1 VASGFQNFNI
11 WCESLVLASKC
22 NVKLLSNYKFLKLK
36 SIKVNYTKKHML
48 LQHPTIKFN
57 IQVISVVGIG
67 RRKWQSCLVGQ
78 CSSRPKK
85 QVDSKFLA
93 QANIHLEVLGTY
105 RENDKS
111 IP

>member
-1 VASGFQNFNI
+1 VVSGFQNFNI
-11 WCESLVLASKC
+11 WCESQVLASKC
-22 NVKLLSNYKFLKLK
+22 NTKLLSNYKFLELK

-85 QVDSKFLA
+85 QVDSKFLV
-93 QANIHLEVLGTY
+93 QANINLEVLGTY